1 MKFAL
6 LLHTVFFLLLSQ
18 AASGQNYNYVEQA
31 RSKAQLDTI
40 YPYNVLLKNM
50 NGDSSISN
58 KLFAAKGKP
67 TLLIFWLTT
76 CYPCRMEMDAIA
88 SKYADW
94 QKELAFNTYAIS
106 TDWAHNVGSINK
118 RWKEKE
124 WPFEFVW
131 DYHKE
136 FKEIMP
142 GGLNG
147 LPQAFV
153 IDGKGKI
160 VFHKRKYNTGDE
172 DLLFEQLKM
181 AAIAN
186 RN

>member
-1 MKFAL
+1 MKLTFQL
-6 LLHTVFFLLLSQ
+6 LFVFLLLIGNGLV
-18 AASGQNYNYVEQA
+18 GQNYNYVEQA
-31 RSKAQLDTI
+31 RSKEKLDTI
-40 YPYNVLLKNM
+40 YPYNVLLKTM

-58 KLFAAKGKP
+58 KLFAANGKP
-67 TLLIFWLTT
+67 SLLIFWLTT

-88 SKYADW
+88 IKYPEW

-106 TDWAHNVGSINK
+106 TDWAHNIGSINK
-118 RWKEKE
+118 RWKDRE

-172 DLLFEQLKM
+172 DLLFEQLKL
-181 AAIAN
+181 AAHATSH
-186 RN
+186 